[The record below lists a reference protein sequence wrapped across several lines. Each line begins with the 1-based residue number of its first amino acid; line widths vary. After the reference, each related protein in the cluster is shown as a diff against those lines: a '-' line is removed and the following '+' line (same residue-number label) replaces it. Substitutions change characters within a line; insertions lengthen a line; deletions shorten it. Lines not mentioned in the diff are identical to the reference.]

1 MRAAIYA
8 RYSSDNQRDAS
19 IEDQVR
25 LCVLRIEREGWSLAG
40 DFSDRALSGASMV
53 RPGLQALLEAA
64 RAKGFEVLVCEALDR
79 LSRDQADVAQIYK
92 QLRFFGVQIV
102 TLSEGPVSE
111 LHVGLKGTMNALFLQ
126 DLADKTRRGLRGR
139 VEQGC
144 SGGGNAYGYDVVR
157 DIGPDGEPERGKRV
171 INAAQA
177 KVVRRIFT
185 LFAAGHSPRAIAQN
199 LNDEGVPGPSGTLW
213 RDTSIRGHITR
224 GTGILNNEL
233 YVGRL
238 VWNRQRYIKDPS
250 TGKRVSRRNSPSEW
264 LVTEVPELRIVDD
277 ALWDRVKER
286 QTDIRTSPGVEKAR
300 ETRFWERR
308 RAKHLLTGKVFC
320 PSCGSAFASVG
331 RDYLGCST
339 ARASGSCG
347 NTASIRRDDL
357 EYRILDAL
365 KCNLMAPEVVEA
377 FVAEFHAEVNRLRS
391 SGLALQTGKE
401 KELASIRRKL
411 DGLYDAIADGLR
423 TDGLKGKLKDL
434 EHRKV
439 APEAEL
445 AAVPLAPPLL
455 HPNLAK
461 LYAERIANLHEAMKD
476 TEFRTEALDILRGL
490 IERVEIGRKA
500 EDGSRPVELIGDIAA
515 MIEASNVPANSKTPA
530 GGAGILGVYAGSA
543 KVVAGVGIVQ
553 EPTLAI
559 AV

>member
-25 LCVLRIEREGWSLAG
+25 LCALRIEREGWSLAG

-157 DIGPDGEPERGKRV
+157 DIGSDGEPERGKRV

-177 KVVRRIFT
+177 EIVRLIFT
-185 LFAAGHSPRAIAQN
+185 LFAAGHSPRAIAQQ

-233 YVGRL
+233 YVGRI

-250 TGKRVSRRNSPSEW
+250 TGKRVSRLNDPSEW
-264 LVTEVPELRIVDD
+264 LVAEVPELRIVDD

-300 ETRFWERR
+300 ESRFWERR

-320 PSCGSAFASVG
+320 ASCGSAFASVG

-339 ARASGSCG
+339 ARASGSCS
-347 NTASIRRDDL
+347 NRASIRRADL
-357 EYRILDAL
+357 ENRILDAL

-377 FVAEFHAEVNRLRS
+377 FVAEFHAEVNRLLS
-391 SGLALQTGKE
+391 ADAALQAGKD
-401 KELASIRRKL
+401 KELASICRKL

-423 TDGLKGKLKDL
+423 TEGLKSKLEDL
-434 EHRKV
+434 EQRKAV
-439 APEAEL
+439 LEVEL
-445 AAVPLAPPLL
+445 ATPAPNPPLL

-461 LYAERIANLHEAMKD
+461 LYADRVADLHTALRNEGV
-476 TEFRTEALDILRGL
+476 RTEALDILRGL
-490 IERVEIGRKA
+490 IERVEIGAKTK
-500 EDGSRPVELIGDIAA
+500 DGTRSVELIGDIAA
-515 MIEASNVPANSKTPA
+515 MIEAGSGCPNSKTPA
-530 GGAGILGVYAGSA
+530 GGAGVLGVYAGSA
-543 KVVAGVGIVQ
+543 KVVAGAGF
-553 EPTLAI
+553 EPATFRL
-559 AV
+559 